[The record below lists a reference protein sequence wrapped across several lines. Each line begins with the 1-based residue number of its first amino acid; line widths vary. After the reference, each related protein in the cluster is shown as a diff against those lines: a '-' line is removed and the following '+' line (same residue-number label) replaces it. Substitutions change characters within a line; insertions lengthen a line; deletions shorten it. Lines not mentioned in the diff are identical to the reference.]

1 MAANHTALLILA
13 GPAGVGKS
21 TLCDRLVQE
30 VPGFERV
37 VTATTRPPRPNE
49 VEGRDYHFL
58 SETQFDAKLA
68 GGDFLEWAWVHQRY
82 RYGTLKSAVLD
93 RLPHTSLIMNIDIQG
108 VRNIRTAAQSVPLL
122 KAKLVTMFVAPDSM
136 EVLRERM
143 LGRGAMNEA
152 ELQRRMQSAEIE
164 MAERN
169 SFDYIIH
176 SKTKEQDFLALRDF
190 WEQAQK
196 KMRNG

>member
-1 MAANHTALLILA
+1 M
-13 GPAGVGKS
+13 
-21 TLCDRLVQE
+21 
-30 VPGFERV
+30 
-37 VTATTRPPRPNE
+37 
-49 VEGRDYHFL
+49 
-58 SETQFDAKLA
+58 
-68 GGDFLEWAWVHQRY
+68 
-82 RYGTLKSAVLD
+82 LD
-93 RLPHTSLIMNIDIQG
+93 RLPHTSLITNIDVQG

-122 KAKLVTMFVAPDSM
+122 KGKVVTMFVAPDSM

-143 LGRGAMNEA
+143 LGRGAMSEA

-176 SKTKEQDFLALRDF
+176 SKTKEQDFLALRAF

-196 KMRNG
+196 KLRNG